1 MMMPETVYIA
11 LIISLFFLLLFV
23 VYKLYKFSVLILDL
37 ETTVE
42 ECLDILNIHYGKM
55 NDIIQKPVFFD
66 SIEVR
71 QVIND
76 IKQCH
81 SAVLLVANKLTSDS
95 GIESEI
101 KKEDSKEN
109 E

>member
-11 LIISLFFLLLFV
+11 LIIFLFFSLLFV
-23 VYKLYKFSVLILDL
+23 AYKLYKFSVLILDL

-42 ECLDILNIHYGKM
+42 ECLDILNVHYGKM
-55 NDIIQKPVFFD
+55 NEIIQKPVFFD

>member
-1 MMMPETVYIA
+1 MMIHEYIYIA
-11 LIISLFFLLLFV
+11 IIVALLLLLFFV
-23 VYKLYKFSVLILDL
+23 IYKLYKFSMIILDL
-37 ETTVE
+37 ESTVE

-66 SIEVR
+66 SVEVR

-76 IKQCH
+76 IKNCH

-95 GIESEI
+95 GIRSET
-101 KKEDSKEN
+101 KEKDS
-109 E
+109 

>member
-1 MMMPETVYIA
+1 MMIHEYIYIA
-11 LIISLFFLLLFV
+11 IIVALLFLLFFV
-23 VYKLYKFSVLILDL
+23 IYKLYKFSMIILDL
-37 ETTVE
+37 ESTVE

-66 SIEVR
+66 SVEVR

-76 IKQCH
+76 IKNCH

-95 GIESEI
+95 GIRSET
-101 KKEDSKEN
+101 KEKDS
-109 E
+109 

>member
-1 MMMPETVYIA
+1 MIHEYIYIA
-11 LIISLFFLLLFV
+11 IIVALLLLLFFV
-23 VYKLYKFSVLILDL
+23 IYKLYKFSMIILDL
-37 ETTVE
+37 ESTVE

-66 SIEVR
+66 SVEVR

-76 IKQCH
+76 IKNCH

-95 GIESEI
+95 GIRSET
-101 KKEDSKEN
+101 KEKDS
-109 E
+109 